1 MVLEVGVVGG
11 GVVGLTTATLLQEA
25 LTGQEAVRVT
35 VVADKFLTDTTSDG
49 AAGVFIPSLSL
60 RGPTPHAAREWL
72 IKSFK
77 YYSEIAKSP
86 EASAAGVKRLSG
98 YILSATD
105 PEYVQDPYLSVLTE
119 HRILTPAEIK
129 AIPGGWQYGSFVS
142 TLLIENRLNMPY
154 LMEKFKR
161 RGGRVLDHRLESFEE
176 LVDQFDVVCNCSGL
190 GARYLCQDANVMPV
204 RGQIYQVKAPWVENF
219 FMTDNFTYVIPGINH
234 VTLGTTNQLNSSKQ
248 EIDEYDSMNIWG
260 KCTSLVPSLQ
270 KAQVIRE
277 WVGLRPYRP
286 VVRVERE
293 LMTFPSGRT
302 LQVVHNY
309 GHGSY
314 GVMSAPGTSMQA
326 VSLVQEILS
335 SHKPKL

>member
-204 RGQIYQVKAPWVENF
+204 RGQIYQV
-219 FMTDNFTYVIPGINH
+219 
-234 VTLGTTNQLNSSKQ
+234 
-248 EIDEYDSMNIWG
+248 
-260 KCTSLVPSLQ
+260 
-270 KAQVIRE
+270 IRE

>member
-204 RGQIYQVKAPWVENF
+204 RGQIYQV
-219 FMTDNFTYVIPGINH
+219 
-234 VTLGTTNQLNSSKQ
+234 
-248 EIDEYDSMNIWG
+248 
-260 KCTSLVPSLQ
+260 
-270 KAQVIRE
+270 IRE

-335 SHKPKL
+335 SHKAKL